1 MIDYT
6 DRIALSKDEIR
17 KIAYDALDMTV
28 TSAVSV
34 SKTTDETLTR
44 LQLITTGI
52 KFMADAVMDYMD
64 EMIKVMKGET
74 DEG

>member
-1 MIDYT
+1 MIEYT
-6 DRIALSKDEIR
+6 DRIELTKDEIR

-28 TSAVSV
+28 TSAVSI
-34 SKTTDETLTR
+34 SRTTEEEMAR

-64 EMIKVMKGET
+64 EIIKVMKGEA

>member
-34 SKTTDETLTR
+34 SKTTDETLSR

-64 EMIKVMKGET
+64 EIIKVMKGET

>member
-64 EMIKVMKGET
+64 EMIKVMKVRFYL
-74 DEG
+74 

>member
-64 EMIKVMKGET
+64 EIIKVMKGET